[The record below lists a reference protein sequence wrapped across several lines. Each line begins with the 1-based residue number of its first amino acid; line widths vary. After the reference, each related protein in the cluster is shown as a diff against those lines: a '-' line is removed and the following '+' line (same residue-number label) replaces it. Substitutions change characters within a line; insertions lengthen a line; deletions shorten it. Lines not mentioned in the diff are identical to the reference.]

1 MKVGVCVKIQRKCLY
16 PICSCDKQC
25 DSLPSDDPDCA
36 FYYGIVTRGTSQK
49 GYSVQ
54 FNILPEACDTIDKV
68 RRMTRFI
75 VEESA
80 NEPLIDP
87 KLQALLDAKISSKQ
101 EKGKS
106 HKG

>member
-1 MKVGVCVKIQRKCLY
+1 
-16 PICSCDKQC
+16 
-25 DSLPSDDPDCA
+25 
-36 FYYGIVTRGTSQK
+36 
-49 GYSVQ
+49 
-54 FNILPEACDTIDKV
+54 
-68 RRMTRFI
+68 MTRFI